1 MAGAWSISEAQACP
15 VELLPARVV
24 MSIFRLQVDTQVD
37 SVGDGNQT
45 SSGFTCDVATAFTLA
60 GMSGL
65 TPEEQ
70 ACVERYAS

>member
-1 MAGAWSISEAQACP
+1 MAGASSVSEAQACP
-15 VELLPARVV
+15 VELLPPRVV
-24 MSIFRLQVDTQVD
+24 MSIFRLQVDNA
-37 SVGDGNQT
+37 DGTDQT

-60 GMSGL
+60 GMPGL